1 MKFLITTVFI
11 FTILF
16 GGFLAQ
22 DVLARGSTQNPVSGS
37 TQNSANGGTQN
48 SVEGSTQNPVTN
60 PITNGGSVVLEN
72 PLDSNISSIPKFF
85 QAIIDILLV
94 FAIPFIVFFIIYAG
108 FLYVTA
114 RGNVE
119 TISKAHKALL
129 YALIGGV
136 LILGANVLL
145 DVITGTVTDITG

>member
-1 MKFLITTVFI
+1 MKFLITAVFV
-11 FTILF
+11 FMILF
-16 GGFLAQ
+16 GG
-22 DVLARGSTQNPVSGS
+22 VLTQ
-37 TQNSANGGTQN
+37 
-48 SVEGSTQNPVTN
+48 SVFAGDRTLTN
-60 PITNGGSVVLEN
+60 PSGDTTATNPPGDKTMTNPPPESVVLQN
-72 PLDSNISSIPKFF
+72 PLDSSISSIPDFF

-114 RGNVE
+114 RGNAE

-145 DVITGTVTDITG
+145 DVISGTVKDITG

>member
-1 MKFLITTVFI
+1 MKFLITAVFI

-16 GGFLAQ
+16 GGFLTQ
-22 DVLARGSTQNPVSGS
+22 DVFAQRESSNANTHSESSDASTF
-37 TQNSANGGTQN
+37 
-48 SVEGSTQNPVTN
+48 
-60 PITNGGSVVLEN
+60 GSVSLES

>member
-1 MKFLITTVFI
+1 MKFLITAVFI

-22 DVLARGSTQNPVSGS
+22 DVLAQGSTQNPVSGS

-48 SVEGSTQNPVTN
+48 SVEGSTQNPV
-60 PITNGGSVVLEN
+60 TNGGSVVLEN